1 LNILYLII
9 VFVYIYGWILKYLR
23 ILKFLDVFDLIFL
36 FKMFLQ
42 IIIWHINLSR
52 FKCVCTS
59 KVHLMII
66 TVLFGGTLGLQTVSK
81 TFVNSIITLSV
92 ILKWINLVSQSC
104 CWLLLKLIVIFHQ
117 YINQF
122 FVIVLTASPLSL
134 CWLWFPLLEIRLLL
148 LIWTILAELL
158 PLTSLMTILL
168 LNYQILIV
176 VYIFNLK
183 LVILLPFCLIVSLI
197 CLL

>member
-1 LNILYLII
+1 MNILYLII

-42 IIIWHINLSR
+42 IISWHINLSR
-52 FKCVCTS
+52 FKSVCTS

-66 TVLFGGTLGLQTVSK
+66 TILFGGTLGLQTVSK
-81 TFVNSIITLSV
+81 TFVNSIITLSI

-104 CWLLLKLIVIFHQ
+104 CWLLLKLIVTFHQ

-183 LVILLPFCLIVSLI
+183 LVILLPFCFIVSLI

>member
-1 LNILYLII
+1 
-9 VFVYIYGWILKYLR
+9 
-23 ILKFLDVFDLIFL
+23 
-36 FKMFLQ
+36 MFLQ
-42 IIIWHINLSR
+42 IISWHINLSR

-81 TFVNSIITLSV
+81 TFVNSIITLSI

-104 CWLLLKLIVIFHQ
+104 CWLLLKLIVTFHQ

-122 FVIVLTASPLSL
+122 FVVVLTASPLSL

-148 LIWTILAELL
+148 LIWAILAELL

-176 VYIFNLK
+176 VYILNFK
-183 LVILLPFCLIVSLI
+183 LVILLPFCFIVSLI